1 MSRVKESSD
10 LREQALEAAAE
21 NIAMRNVQLR
31 SFILR
36 LLDPDDFGHS
46 ISQEVRDAAQQLL
59 LGAKD

>member
-1 MSRVKESSD
+1 M
-10 LREQALEAAAE
+10 EAAAE
-21 NIAMRNVQLR
+21 TIAMRNVQLR